1 MDSHD
6 NSEAE
11 SQSPIAREIRA
22 KRLNQVAGICMLALT
37 GVAVFYAV
45 KQSWPLTLILLFGA
59 TMMATSIVLNGR
71 ERTDQAT
78 LLLLYSLAA
87 TICTLIWR
95 GEGLHDAAQ
104 LAFPAILVIAG
115 LLIQKQHFFLLL
127 VLIVVFNV
135 ALTLA
140 THVYGF
146 RTDEPENSWISDLR
160 DCIVIL
166 LVSALIIRII
176 LNDLHEALAG
186 LHIKLRQL
194 AASQKHLTF
203 LSQHDDLTGIA
214 NRSAGRERIEQ
225 AIKHANRNK
234 QRLALLFVD
243 LDNFKTINDSLG
255 HDTGDDVLRQVAQ
268 RLTEVL
274 RDSDILARQGG
285 DEFIVTL
292 SDINDL
298 EDVTATAN
306 KILNALIAPLTS
318 KDVELSI
325 SCSIGIALYPS
336 DGNDYET
343 LLRLSDIA
351 VYHAKEFGRNALCF
365 FDPAMYANSQQNLR
379 LIAEL
384 RGALQRQE
392 FVLHYQPVIN
402 LNTGQRVGAEALVH
416 WQHPTR
422 GLVPPNDFIPAAE
435 KSGIIVALGEWVL
448 NEACR
453 QLVQWQS
460 EGLGDFFVAVNLSPV
475 QFRRGAVEKVVQD
488 ALRRTSLQ
496 AKNLELEITEST
508 LVHDSPQFMQSLQNL
523 KALGVK
529 FSIDDFGTGYSNLSY
544 LQRFAVDKVK
554 IDQSFVINLQHDPQK
569 QSIVN
574 AIIQMAKSMH
584 LQTTA
589 EGIED
594 GAAAQTVLDLGCA
607 LGQGYYYSRPLPAE
621 RFRLLII
628 DSLAKPASVLPEE

>member
-78 LLLLYSLAA
+78 LLLLYSLGA

-115 LLIQKQHFFLLL
+115 LLSQKRHFFLLL

-351 VYHAKEFGRNALCF
+351 VYHAKELGRNALCF

-594 GAAAQTVLDLGCA
+594 GAAAQTVLDLGYA

>member
-1 MDSHD
+1 
-6 NSEAE
+6 
-11 SQSPIAREIRA
+11 
-22 KRLNQVAGICMLALT
+22 
-37 GVAVFYAV
+37 
-45 KQSWPLTLILLFGA
+45 
-59 TMMATSIVLNGR
+59 
-71 ERTDQAT
+71 
-78 LLLLYSLAA
+78 
-87 TICTLIWR
+87 
-95 GEGLHDAAQ
+95 
-104 LAFPAILVIAG
+104 
-115 LLIQKQHFFLLL
+115 
-127 VLIVVFNV
+127 
-135 ALTLA
+135 
-140 THVYGF
+140 
-146 RTDEPENSWISDLR
+146 
-160 DCIVIL
+160 
-166 LVSALIIRII
+166 
-176 LNDLHEALAG
+176 
-186 LHIKLRQL
+186 
-194 AASQKHLTF
+194 
-203 LSQHDDLTGIA
+203 
-214 NRSAGRERIEQ
+214 
-225 AIKHANRNK
+225 
-234 QRLALLFVD
+234 
-243 LDNFKTINDSLG
+243 
-255 HDTGDDVLRQVAQ
+255 
-268 RLTEVL
+268 
-274 RDSDILARQGG
+274 
-285 DEFIVTL
+285 
-292 SDINDL
+292 
-298 EDVTATAN
+298 
-306 KILNALIAPLTS
+306 
-318 KDVELSI
+318 
-325 SCSIGIALYPS
+325 
-336 DGNDYET
+336 

-351 VYHAKEFGRNALCF
+351 VYHAKELGRNALCF

>member
-1 MDSHD
+1 MDTHD
-6 NSEAE
+6 DSETEA
-11 SQSPIAREIRA
+11 QSPIAQKVRA
-22 KRLNQVAGICMLALT
+22 KRLNQVAGICMAALT
-37 GVAVFYAV
+37 GVAAIYAFN
-45 KQSWPLTLILLFGA
+45 QSWPITLILLFGA
-59 TMMATSIVLNGR
+59 SMMAASIVLNRR
-71 ERTDQAT
+71 EKTDQAT

-95 GEGLHDAAQ
+95 GKGLHDAAQ
-104 LAFPAILVIAG
+104 LAFPAILAIAG
-115 LLIQKQHFFLLL
+115 LLSQRRHFFLLL
-127 VLIVVFNV
+127 GLIVVFNIT
-135 ALTLA
+135 LTLA

-146 RTDEPENSWISDLR
+146 RTDAPENSWITDLR
-160 DCIVIL
+160 DGTVIL
-166 LVSALIIRII
+166 LVSALIIQII
-176 LNDLHEALAG
+176 LNDLHQALAG
-186 LHIKLRQL
+186 LHIRLRQL

-214 NRSAGRERIEQ
+214 NRAAGRELIEQ
-225 AIKHANRNK
+225 AIKHANRNN
-234 QRLALLFVD
+234 QRIALLFVD

-255 HDTGDDVLRQVAQ
+255 HDTGDNVLRQVAQ
-268 RLTEVL
+268 RLTEAL
-274 RDSDILARQGG
+274 RDFDILARHGG
-285 DEFIVTL
+285 DEFIVAL

-298 EDVTATAN
+298 EDVTAAAN

-351 VYHAKEFGRNALCF
+351 VYHAKELGRNALCC
-365 FDPAMYANSQQNLR
+365 FDPTMNANAQQNLR
-379 LIAEL
+379 LISEL

-402 LNTGQRVGAEALVH
+402 LNNGQWVGAEALVR

-448 NEACR
+448 NEACQ

-460 EGLGDFFVAVNLSPV
+460 EGLGEFFVAVNLSPV
-475 QFRRGAVEKVVQD
+475 QFRRGAAEKVVQD
-488 ALRRTSLQ
+488 ALRRSGLQ
-496 AKNLELEITEST
+496 AKNLGLEITEST
-508 LVHDSPQFMQSLQNL
+508 LVHDSPQLMQSLQNL

-544 LQRFAVDKVK
+544 LQRFAVDNVK
-554 IDQSFVINLQHDPQK
+554 IDQSFVMNLQHDPQK

-574 AIIQMAKSMH
+574 AIIQMAKSMN

-594 GAAAQTVLDLGCA
+594 EATAQTLLDLGCA

-621 RFRLLII
+621 RFRLLIS
-628 DSLAKPASVLPEE
+628 DSLANKTLALAEE

>member
-1 MDSHD
+1 MDTHD
-6 NSEAE
+6 DSETEA
-11 SQSPIAREIRA
+11 QSPIAQKVRA
-22 KRLNQVAGICMLALT
+22 KRLNQVAGICMAALT
-37 GVAVFYAV
+37 GVAAIYAFN
-45 KQSWPLTLILLFGA
+45 QSWPITLILLFGA
-59 TMMATSIVLNGR
+59 SMMAASIVLNRR
-71 ERTDQAT
+71 EKTDQAT

-95 GEGLHDAAQ
+95 GKGLHDAAQ
-104 LAFPAILVIAG
+104 LAFPAILAIAG
-115 LLIQKQHFFLLL
+115 LLSQRRHFFLLL
-127 VLIVVFNV
+127 GLIVVFNIT
-135 ALTLA
+135 LTLA

-146 RTDEPENSWISDLR
+146 RTDAPENSWITDLR
-160 DCIVIL
+160 DGTVIL
-166 LVSALIIRII
+166 LVSALIIQII
-176 LNDLHEALAG
+176 LNDLHQALAG
-186 LHIKLRQL
+186 LHIRLRQL

-214 NRSAGRERIEQ
+214 NRAAGRELIEQ
-225 AIKHANRNK
+225 AIKHANRNN
-234 QRLALLFVD
+234 QRIALLFVD

-255 HDTGDDVLRQVAQ
+255 HDTGDNVLRQVAQ
-268 RLTEVL
+268 RLTEAL
-274 RDSDILARQGG
+274 RDSDILARHGG
-285 DEFIVTL
+285 DEFIVAL

-298 EDVTATAN
+298 EDVTAAAN

-351 VYHAKEFGRNALCF
+351 VYHAKELGRNALCC
-365 FDPAMYANSQQNLR
+365 FDPTMNANAQQNLR
-379 LIAEL
+379 LISEL

-402 LNTGQRVGAEALVH
+402 LNNGQWVGAEALVR

-448 NEACR
+448 NEACQ

-460 EGLGDFFVAVNLSPV
+460 EGLGEFFVAVNLSPV
-475 QFRRGAVEKVVQD
+475 QFRRGAAEKVVQD
-488 ALRRTSLQ
+488 ALRRSGLQ
-496 AKNLELEITEST
+496 AKNLGLEITEST
-508 LVHDSPQFMQSLQNL
+508 LVHDSPQLMQSLQNL

-544 LQRFAVDKVK
+544 LQRFAVDNVK
-554 IDQSFVINLQHDPQK
+554 IDQSFVMNLQHDPQK

-574 AIIQMAKSMH
+574 AIIQMAKSMN

-594 GAAAQTVLDLGCA
+594 EATAQTLLDLGCA
-607 LGQGYYYSRPLPAE
+607 LGQGYYYSRPLSAE
-621 RFRLLII
+621 RFRLLIS
-628 DSLAKPASVLPEE
+628 DSLANKTLALAEE